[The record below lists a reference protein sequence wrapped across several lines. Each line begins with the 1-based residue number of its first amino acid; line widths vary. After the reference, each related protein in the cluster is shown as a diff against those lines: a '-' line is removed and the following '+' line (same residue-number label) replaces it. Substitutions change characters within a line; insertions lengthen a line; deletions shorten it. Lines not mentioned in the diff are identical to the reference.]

1 MSVWFSD
8 GYVDA
13 LYVLWALLIIAF
25 PIALI
30 VGIVKAW
37 RGRDK

>member
-1 MSVWFSD
+1 MFWNSD
-8 GYVDA
+8 VYIDS
-13 LYVLWALLIIAF
+13 LYVLWAFLIIAF